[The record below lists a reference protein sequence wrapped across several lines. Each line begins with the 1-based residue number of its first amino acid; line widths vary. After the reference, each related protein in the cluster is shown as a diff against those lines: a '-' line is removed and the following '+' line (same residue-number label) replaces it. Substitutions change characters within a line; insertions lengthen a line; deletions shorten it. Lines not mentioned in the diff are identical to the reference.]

1 MPQRVERIVIGRS
14 YPNWKA
20 CGRLCSLSRKLGNCA
35 VYLLRHRVFEN
46 LAPMSRAEL
55 DRALREQYLT
65 DYRAMPS
72 AASPQRHGQIIAK
85 QFKSFAKAS
94 GEYKKHPEKF
104 LGKLNLPGYKKK
116 YCAFCVGRNGYKIED
131 HRLSITGGELVD
143 FQPLIVKCQSS
154 QRFNVKATGGGAGR
168 RLKDDPPGQ

>member
-20 CGRLCSLSRKLGNCA
+20 CGPLWSLSRKLGNCA

-72 AASPQRHGQIIAK
+72 AASPQRHGQLMAK
-85 QFKSFAKAS
+85 LS
-94 GEYKKHPEKF
+94 GF
-104 LGKLNLPGYKKK
+104 KKK

-154 QRFNVKATGGGAGR
+154 QRFNVKATGGAGR

>member
-1 MPQRVERIVIGRS
+1 M
-14 YPNWKA
+14 
-20 CGRLCSLSRKLGNCA
+20 
-35 VYLLRHRVFEN
+35 
-46 LAPMSRAEL
+46 
-55 DRALREQYLT
+55 T

-104 LGKLNLPGYKKK
+104 LGKPNLPGIQKEVSCFLCRKK
-116 YCAFCVGRNGYKIED
+116 
-131 HRLSITGGELVD
+131 RLTRLRIIAMSITGGELVD

-154 QRFNVKATGGGAGR
+154 QRFNVKATGGLAGDLR
-168 RLKDDPPGQ
+168 MIPRAIVSSLNLPTKEGRERTRTIRP